1 MRRIISII
9 LSLLTVFSISTITA
23 MGAETKSEI
32 ITMTKAEYEK
42 FNPDKEKEFDRK
54 KYVLKDQKI
63 ISEKENTFQ
72 IVISGLQENYYRAD
86 ETAVNPDN
94 ENQSGVFQDI
104 FMEKVTDDK
113 RAKTISEKVTYENIP
128 LDYEIPKTYTVQ
140 YFDEET
146 NSSITAELKLKSTD
160 KSAFFW
166 IHANNLN
173 GTVTG
178 YDSLY
183 YNLQNSNVFIPKNDK
198 KPNYS
203 GFEDAILKSLNLNPD
218 NYKIIGSSWNGE
230 TYFDSNGELCRNCI
244 YEAQSLACN
253 ISAEYESEIKLPD
266 TESYTAL
273 LTYLD
278 EDNSAVE
285 IELTYEKAP
294 INKTAIAVGI
304 VAGIL
309 ILSGLIAV
317 ILMFLS
323 KRKKSEKKVKI

>member
-42 FNPDKEKEFDRK
+42 FNPDKEKEFDNK

-63 ISEKENTFQ
+63 ISEKESTFQ
-72 IVISGLQENYYRAD
+72 IVISGLQENYFRAD

-113 RAKTISEKVTYENIP
+113 RTKTISKKVTYENVP

-140 YFDEET
+140 HFDEET

-160 KSAFFW
+160 KSASFW

-178 YDSLY
+178 YDGLY
-183 YNLQNSNVFIPKNDK
+183 YNLQNSNVFIPKNDE

-230 TYFDSNGELCRNCI
+230 TYFDSNGELCRSCI

-285 IELTYEKAP
+285 IELIYEKAP

-323 KRKKSEKKVKI
+323 KRRKSEKKVKI

>member
-1 MRRIISII
+1 MRKIISII
-9 LSLLTVFSISTITA
+9 LSVLTAFSISTITV

-42 FNPDKEKEFDRK
+42 FSPDKEKEFDSE
-54 KYVLKDQKI
+54 KYLLKNQKI
-63 ISEKENTFQ
+63 ISEKKNTFQ
-72 IVISGLQENYYRAD
+72 IIISGLKDDYYRAD
-86 ETAVNPDN
+86 ETAINPNN
-94 ENQSGVFQDI
+94 ENQSGVFHDI
-104 FMEKVTDDK
+104 YIEKSTDDK
-113 RAKTISEKVTYENIP
+113 RTKIILEKVNYENVP
-128 LDYEIPKTYTVQ
+128 LNYEIPKTYTVQ

-146 NSSITAELKLKSTD
+146 NSNITAELKLKSTD
-160 KSAFFW
+160 KSASFW
-166 IHANNLN
+166 INANNLN

-178 YDSLY
+178 YNGLY
-183 YNLQNSNVFIPKNDK
+183 YSLKNSKVLIPKNDE

-203 GFEDAILKSLNLNPD
+203 GFEDSILKSLNLNPN
-218 NYKIIGSSWNGE
+218 NYKIIGSSWEGE
-230 TYFDSNGELCRNCI
+230 PYFNSSKELCRNCI
-244 YEAQSLACN
+244 YNAQSLVCN
-253 ISAEYESEIKLPD
+253 ISTEYESEIKLPD

-278 EDNSAVE
+278 EDSSTVD

-309 ILSGLIAV
+309 ILSGLIAI

-323 KRKKSEKKVKI
+323 KRKKSENRQ